1 MLSGLLVLGISL
13 GFVHWKK
20 KEMNKEYERFSR
32 FIERSTFE
40 NIPFQQREEMG
51 YTIYYY
57 QEDKFSLEIWKK
69 ETGFILYVNDDEI
82 KKPVFRIEKRE
93 QDLKIF
99 HPTIFYYR
107 TLFEK
112 KRKLFQAF
120 VHRYVGDEFQNV
132 QAENTEE
139 KSVLPE
145 PTLQKLPSTVQ
156 EKVAEIQTQYK
167 EILTKKDELDIESYT
182 LIETLVFHDLKRI
195 IASYQE
201 LSEENQEKYEH
212 DVLDGM
218 NDIQTHLLK
227 IQQKFEN
234 NQLFELKK
242 SLRVIK
248 ERGDE

>member
-1 MLSGLLVLGISL
+1 VLGVSL

-20 KEMNKEYERFSR
+20 REVNKEYERFSR

-69 ETGFILYVNDDEI
+69 ESGFILYVNDDEI
-82 KKPVFRIEKRE
+82 KRPVFRIEKRE
-93 QDLKIF
+93 EGLKIF

-112 KRKLFQAF
+112 KKKLFQAF
-120 VHRYVGDEFQNV
+120 VHRYVGDEFQSV
-132 QAENTEE
+132 QAEEKEE
-139 KSVLPE
+139 KPLLTE
-145 PTLQKLPSTVQ
+145 PTLQTLPLSVQ
-156 EKVAEIQTQYK
+156 EKITNIQTQYK

-201 LSEENQEKYEH
+201 LSEENQEKYEK
-212 DVLDGM
+212 DVLEGM
-218 NDIQTHLLK
+218 NDIQIHLSK
-227 IQQKFEN
+227 IQKKFEN
-234 NQLFELKK
+234 TQVFELKK
-242 SLRVIK
+242 SLRVVK